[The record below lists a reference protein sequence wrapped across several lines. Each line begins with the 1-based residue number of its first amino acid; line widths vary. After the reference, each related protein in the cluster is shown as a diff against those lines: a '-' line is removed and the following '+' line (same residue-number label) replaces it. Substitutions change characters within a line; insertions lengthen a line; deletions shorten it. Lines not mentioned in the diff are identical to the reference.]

1 MHSTLRWRLL
11 FMVTSIYFWIDIFLV
26 LLSRLLAFYMLV
38 FEVVIFV
45 NTSGYM
51 SIHENLGDII
61 GNWMSF
67 SKSLISS

>member
-1 MHSTLRWRLL
+1 
-11 FMVTSIYFWIDIFLV
+11 
-26 LLSRLLAFYMLV
+26 MLV
-38 FEVVIFV
+38 FEIVVFV

-51 SIHENLGDII
+51 SIHENLSDII